1 MKKLFVDFKG
11 NLKKYVDYIMS
22 VNFGELFINVLI
34 LICIL
39 VLSTFLFVPIGMVE
53 TIIRDF
59 INLFGGLPN
68 VFYSIYSW
76 IFNIISSVLSILA
89 FMYMFNKR
97 FDDIEA
103 FKKQMK
109 EKPTDKENKKEDNEE
124 LELPKAKNS
133 K

>member
-97 FDDIEA
+97 FDDIES
-103 FKKQMK
+103 FKKQIK

>member
-1 MKKLFVDFKG
+1 MKKLFVNFKG
-11 NLKKYVDYIMS
+11 NVKKYVDYIMS
-22 VNFGELFINVLI
+22 VDFGELFINVLI
-34 LICIL
+34 LLCIL
-39 VLSTFLFVPIGMVE
+39 LLSTFLFVPVGMVE

-68 VFYSIYSW
+68 IFYSIYSW
-76 IFNIISSVLSILA
+76 IFNIISVVLSALA

-109 EKPTDKENKKEDNEE
+109 EKPESKETKIDDKEE

>member
-1 MKKLFVDFKG
+1 MKKLFVNFKG
-11 NLKKYVDYIMS
+11 NVKKYVDYIMS
-22 VNFGELFINVLI
+22 VDFGELFINVLI
-34 LICIL
+34 LLCIL
-39 VLSTFLFVPIGMVE
+39 LLSTFLFVPVGMVE

-68 VFYSIYSW
+68 IVYSIYSW
-76 IFNIISSVLSILA
+76 IFNIISVVLSALA

-109 EKPTDKENKKEDNEE
+109 EKPESKETKKDDKEE